1 MTDLVLDLWH
11 ARGASGSDV
20 VLDIGASIDD
30 LLISGQINGAL
41 MLSASFGSEV
51 IVSSNLVSVISCSM
65 NTVAELAMASS
76 MDAVAGFSVDSD
88 VRYIDDGAIDAA
100 FSAFVPLMPGAYDI
114 NVYRGPSQSQS
125 ASWTHSSGVTTAQD
139 VTTTPTRRVW
149 PDKSVICQDGRPVSR
164 SGAIASAIASSV
176 DVAMAP
182 SWTVGAKTDLS
193 SALPFF
199 AVLPRI
205 DEATRCGFDA
215 ALKSDRT
222 SSSLFVHIIPR
233 CQATISSHFYDAQV
247 LSFDL
252 LSQQIERGAILR
264 KELVLGYDEALW
276 PAPGRHDLPII
287 PVPDKN
293 HHASLRLQ
301 RLRLSTALALE
312 FVFDGEKTVYIPDRR
327 VYFVINSI
335 EFYRTSGGQAIPISS
350 ASVTLDT
357 DSMAWQLTASIPR
370 ISDARALNGDQVTLV
385 INGHSWQFVID
396 SWSES
401 RSYSQRG
408 ATVTGRS
415 LSAKLSASLSLKRS
429 HTEQAA
435 RTMIQLAEAELPDGW
450 TIDWQAADWLVDA
463 GAWSYASQSP
473 IEAIQT
479 LSTAAGSFIYPAL
492 NTQLLTVKPLFN
504 ALPWALSN
512 IAPDIYV
519 PDSIITTL
527 GSQYQRK
534 QQADGVWVSG
544 GSAGVSVFVKRTGT
558 SGSNQLSDVTNSLI
572 TTTAA
577 ARALGGTLLAQSLPY
592 NTDTLQMPISS
603 DTGLVTPGL
612 VVETDSGI
620 GYARGIKVSA
630 SVNNNRAVSVNQQV
644 EVDRYE
650 VA

>member
-1 MTDLVLDLWH
+1 M
-11 ARGASGSDV
+11 
-20 VLDIGASIDD
+20 
-30 LLISGQINGAL
+30 Q
-41 MLSASFGSEV
+41 
-51 IVSSNLVSVISCSM
+51 
-65 NTVAELAMASS
+65 
-76 MDAVAGFSVDSD
+76 
-88 VRYIDDGAIDAA
+88 
-100 FSAFVPLMPGAYDI
+100 
-114 NVYRGPSQSQS
+114 
-125 ASWTHSSGVTTAQD
+125 
-139 VTTTPTRRVW
+139 
-149 PDKSVICQDGRPVSR
+149 
-164 SGAIASAIASSV
+164 
-176 DVAMAP
+176 
-182 SWTVGAKTDLS
+182 
-193 SALPFF
+193 
-199 AVLPRI
+199 
-205 DEATRCGFDA
+205 
-215 ALKSDRT
+215 
-222 SSSLFVHIIPR
+222 
-233 CQATISSHFYDAQV
+233 
-247 LSFDL
+247 
-252 LSQQIERGAILR
+252 
-264 KELVLGYDEALW
+264 GYDEALW

-301 RLRLSTALALE
+301 RFRSSAALALE
-312 FVFDGEKTVYIPDRR
+312 FFFDGEKTVYIPDRR

-357 DSMAWQLTASIPR
+357 DSMAWQLTASLPR
-370 ISDARALNGDQVTLV
+370 ISDARMLNGEQVTLS

-463 GAWSYASQSP
+463 AAWSYASQSP

-479 LSTAAGSFIYPAL
+479 LSAAAGSFIYPAL